1 MGEPVRFGDGTVGSA
16 VAFPRAGGTSPGQWR
31 SNLCPGRK
39 SRFGQAEAGARIDG
53 GLTIKV
59 LIHAGEDGYV
69 VAECPAL
76 PGCASQGRTR
86 EEALANIR
94 EAIEGWLEVQE
105 ERGAALSTAGD
116 VEVVEVA
123 V

>member
-1 MGEPVRFGDGTVGSA
+1 MTLVTV
-16 VAFPRAGGTSPGQWR
+16 
-31 SNLCPGRK
+31 
-39 SRFGQAEAGARIDG
+39 
-53 GLTIKV
+53 KV
-59 LIHAGEDGYV
+59 LLYAGEDGYI

-86 EEALANIR
+86 DEAIANIR

-105 ERGAALSTAGD
+105 ERNAAGTTRAD
-116 VEVVEVA
+116 FEIVEVA

>member
-1 MGEPVRFGDGTVGSA
+1 M
-16 VAFPRAGGTSPGQWR
+16 AGGAIS
-31 SNLCPGRK
+31 GRK
-39 SRFGQAEAGARIDG
+39 LPGYDA
-53 GLTIKV
+53 TVTVKV
-59 LIHAGEDGYV
+59 LIYPGEDGYF
-69 VAECPAL
+69 VAQCPAL
-76 PGCASQGRTR
+76 PGCVSQGRTR

-105 ERGAALSTAGD
+105 ERGSAGLTGEH

>member
-1 MGEPVRFGDGTVGSA
+1 MIV
-16 VAFPRAGGTSPGQWR
+16 
-31 SNLCPGRK
+31 
-39 SRFGQAEAGARIDG
+39 
-53 GLTIKV
+53 KV
-59 LIHAGEDGYV
+59 LIYPGEDGYV

-86 EEALANIR
+86 EEAVASIR
-94 EAIEGWLEVQE
+94 EAVEGWLEVQE
-105 ERGAALSTAGD
+105 ERGGAVPAAEG

>member
-1 MGEPVRFGDGTVGSA
+1 MSLVTV
-16 VAFPRAGGTSPGQWR
+16 
-31 SNLCPGRK
+31 
-39 SRFGQAEAGARIDG
+39 
-53 GLTIKV
+53 KV
-59 LIHAGEDGYV
+59 LIYSGEDGYI

-86 EEALANIR
+86 EEAIANIR

-105 ERGAALSTAGD
+105 ERHAAGPTRADL
-116 VEVVEVA
+116 EIVEVA

>member
-1 MGEPVRFGDGTVGSA
+1 MVV
-16 VAFPRAGGTSPGQWR
+16 
-31 SNLCPGRK
+31 
-39 SRFGQAEAGARIDG
+39 
-53 GLTIKV
+53 KV
-59 LIHAGEDGYV
+59 HIYPGEDGYV

-76 PGCASQGRTR
+76 PGCASQGKTR
-86 EEALANIR
+86 EEALANIH

-105 ERGAALSTAGD
+105 ERGSASTASEG

>member
-1 MGEPVRFGDGTVGSA
+1 MAQVTV
-16 VAFPRAGGTSPGQWR
+16 
-31 SNLCPGRK
+31 
-39 SRFGQAEAGARIDG
+39 
-53 GLTIKV
+53 KV
-59 LIHAGEDGYV
+59 LVYPGEEGYV

-76 PGCASQGRTR
+76 PGCVSQARTR

-105 ERGAALSTAGD
+105 ERAPRPERSDL
-116 VEVVEVA
+116 EIVEVA